1 GRAMRPVT
9 GPVTG
14 PVMRPVA
21 GPGHG
26 TWSWD
31 LSGKDAPT
39 ARRNAGPLGPARRNV
54 VRTMPF
60 CQYATAIAVEN
71 CQQKRPAPGRP
82 FCSAFAQPWR
92 RIGALPELI
101 VHAEPDDVD
110 LVACCRARSA
120 DRGATGGIAKI
131 GIKIFD
137 LRRPGSENCVF
148 DAEARGPAGP
158 IGGCGHAVREHLD
171 IAERAA
177 CGEVGQ
183 CAIKGITD
191 PATRGGKPAGLD
203 LAAGQT
209 AKAGPGTGRTSDPAA
224 GGVAFKAED
233 EWSALHIESD
243 CSAHQAYCGTR
254 GTGCEAAAPVGR
266 APPISAVSPEQ

>member
-1 GRAMRPVT
+1 MVSKASEDLPEPDRPVNTTNWSRGMATSIFLRLCSRAPRIVIWRVSLRAGLLLRSAMGRAMR
-9 GPVTG
+9 PVTG

-39 ARRNAGPLGPARRNV
+39 APRNAGPLGPARRNV

-71 CQQKRPAPGRP
+71 CQQKRPARGRP
-82 FCSAFAQPWR
+82 FCSGFAQPWR

-158 IGGCGHAVREHLD
+158 I
-171 IAERAA
+171 
-177 CGEVGQ
+177 
-183 CAIKGITD
+183 
-191 PATRGGKPAGLD
+191 
-203 LAAGQT
+203 
-209 AKAGPGTGRTSDPAA
+209 
-224 GGVAFKAED
+224 
-233 EWSALHIESD
+233 
-243 CSAHQAYCGTR
+243 
-254 GTGCEAAAPVGR
+254 
-266 APPISAVSPEQ
+266 